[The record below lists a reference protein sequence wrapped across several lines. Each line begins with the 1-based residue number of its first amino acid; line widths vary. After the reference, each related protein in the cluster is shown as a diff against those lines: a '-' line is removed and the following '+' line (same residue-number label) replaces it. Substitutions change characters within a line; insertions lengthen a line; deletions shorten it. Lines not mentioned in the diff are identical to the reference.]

1 MNPALLVPL
10 SAIAYLLLSLLRR
23 RKSLRFIQGPPVSS
37 WLLGTFFIGWHVKQ
51 FPNGNRSGHEYE
63 LANQAEV
70 GDLEFKWFRDYGT
83 VFRSAGCCGEDIL
96 MVSDAE
102 ALHHI
107 LNTGGYRY
115 PKTRDAVRFI
125 KQISGRGLTWAQ
137 GAVHQRHKKA
147 LSPAFSESQ
156 LRMLLPLFQMYSDK
170 LALRWRERFAD
181 SQIIDISH
189 WLPKV
194 TLDVLGES
202 SFDFQFG
209 SLDDKSSD
217 LRVALQTMFASSQRP
232 SKFTLFLRAWKRALP
247 DSVVEYFEGIYVTEE
262 DIRFK
267 AYVDA
272 AKGAARELLEENS
285 LNLVS
290 PYSLLLQM
298 IVRSKAAEDPKKR
311 LDDDEV
317 LSQVSTMIFAGFEIT
332 ACTLTWIIYELSRK
346 IEDQQKLRAEID
358 AVWVK
363 RGDNAV
369 LTSNDYD
376 TMPFLNACIKEGLRL
391 HPGVQFTT
399 READLDDVVPLA
411 QPVISTSG
419 EVLKKIPVMKGQR
432 VHIAIA
438 AYNRSSSVWGPDADQ
453 WNPSRYLDPSSE
465 SKKQQSMIGV
475 FGNVMSFG
483 SGVRACIG
491 YHHLSVLF
499 SVIEMQAI
507 LVCLL
512 TQFEFELPPGG
523 LDIQTVP
530 LRSMNAPMLRGKL
543 DQGLQMPLVVKRR
556 VRADV

>member
-1 MNPALLVPL
+1 MNITLLLPL
-10 SAIAYLLLSLLRR
+10 SAIVFLLASLLRR
-23 RKSLRFIQGPPVSS
+23 RRSLKYIQGPPVLS
-37 WLLGTFFIGWHVKQ
+37 WLL
-51 FPNGNRSGHEYE
+51 GHEYE

-115 PKTRDAVRFI
+115 PKTKDAVRFI
-125 KQISGRGLTWAQ
+125 RQISGRGLTWAQ
-137 GAVHQRHKKA
+137 GVVHQRHKKA

-156 LRMLLPLFQMYSDK
+156 LRLLLPLFQMYSEK

-181 SQIIDISH
+181 NQIIDISH

-194 TLDVLGES
+194 TLDVLG

-209 SLDDKSSD
+209 SLDDKASD

-232 SKFTLFLRAWKRALP
+232 SKFTTLLRAWKRALP
-247 DSVVEYFEGIYVTEE
+247 DSIVEWFEAVYVTEE

-272 AKGAARELLEENS
+272 AKGAARDLLDKNTSNLSANGEKITQES
-285 LNLVS
+285 HDYLKGVEGKKDMLNM
-290 PYSLLLQM
+290 LL
-298 IVRSKAAEDPKKR
+298 RSKAAEDPKKR

-332 ACTLTWIIYELSRK
+332 ACTLTWIIYELSRNL
-346 IEDQQKLRAEID
+346 EDQQMLRAEID
-358 AVWVK
+358 AVREK
-363 RGDNAV
+363 RGDDAG

-376 TMPFLNACIKEGLRL
+376 SMPFLNACIKEGLRL

-399 READLDDVVPLA
+399 RKADLDDVVPLS
-411 QPVISTSG
+411 QPVVSTSG
-419 EVLKKIPVMKGQR
+419 EVMKKIPVMKGQR

-438 AYNRSSSVWGPDADQ
+438 AYNRSPSVWGPDADQ
-453 WNPSRYLDPSSE
+453 WKPSRYLDSASE

-491 YHHLSVLF
+491 WRF
-499 SVIEMQAI
+499 AVIEMQAI

-512 TQFEFELPPGG
+512 TQFEFQLPPGG

-556 VRADV
+556 GRADA

>member
-1 MNPALLVPL
+1 MHITSLLSL
-10 SAIAYLLLSLLRR
+10 LAIAYLLASFLRR
-23 RKSLRFIQGPPVSS
+23 RLRLKSLKCVQGPPVSS
-37 WLLGTFFIGWHVKQ
+37 WLL
-51 FPNGNRSGHEYE
+51 GHEYE

-70 GDLEFKWFRDYGT
+70 GDLEFRWFSEYGT
-83 VFRSAGCCGEDIL
+83 IFRSAGCCGEDIL

-102 ALHHI
+102 ALYHI

-115 PKTRDAVRFI
+115 PKTKDAVRFI
-125 KQISGRGLTWAQ
+125 RQISGRGLTWAQ

-156 LRMLLPLFQMYSDK
+156 LRLLLPLFQMYSNK

-181 SQIIDISH
+181 NQIIDVSH

-202 SFDFQFG
+202 SFDFQFD
-209 SLDDKSSD
+209 SLDDKASD

-232 SKFTLFLRAWKRALP
+232 SKFTALLRALKRALP
-247 DSVVEYFEGIYVTEE
+247 DSIVEWFEGVYVTDE

-267 AYVDA
+267 NYVDT
-272 AKGAARELLEENS
+272 AKGAAKDLLDQTASNPSTSGQKNNS
-285 LNLVS
+285 VYPNGMEGKKDMLS
-290 PYSLLLQM
+290 MLL
-298 IVRSKAAEDPKKR
+298 RSKMAEDPKKR

-332 ACTLTWIIYELSRK
+332 ACTLTWILYELSRNL
-346 IEDQQKLRAEID
+346 EDQQRLRAEID
-358 AVWVK
+358 AIWAK
-363 RGDNAV
+363 TGEDAE

-376 TMPFLNACIKEGLRL
+376 SMPILNACIKEGLRL

-399 READLDDVVPLA
+399 READIDDVVPLA
-411 QPVISTSG
+411 QPVLSTSG
-419 EVLKKIPVMKGQR
+419 EVLNKIPVMKGQR
-432 VHIAIA
+432 IHIGIA
-438 AYNRSSSVWGPDADQ
+438 AYNRSPSVWGPDADQ
-453 WNPSRYLDPSSE
+453 WKPSRYLDSPPD
-465 SKKQQSMIGV
+465 SKKQQVAIGV

-491 YHHLSVLF
+491 WRF
-499 SVIEMQAI
+499 AVIEMQAI

-512 TQFEFELPPGG
+512 THFEFQLPPGG

-556 VRADV
+556 RRADI

>member
-1 MNPALLVPL
+1 MNITLLLPL
-10 SAIAYLLLSLLRR
+10 SAIVFLLASLLRR
-23 RKSLRFIQGPPVSS
+23 RRSLKYIQGPPVSS
-37 WLLGTFFIGWHVKQ
+37 WLL
-51 FPNGNRSGHEYE
+51 GHEYE

-115 PKTRDAVRFI
+115 PKTKDAVRFI
-125 KQISGRGLTWAQ
+125 RQISGRGLTWAQ
-137 GAVHQRHKKA
+137 GVVHQRHKKA

-156 LRMLLPLFQMYSDK
+156 LRLLLPLFQMYSDK

-181 SQIIDISH
+181 NQIIDISH

-202 SFDFQFG
+202 SFDFRFG
-209 SLDDKSSD
+209 SLDDKASD
-217 LRVALQTMFASSQRP
+217 LRVTLQTMFASSQRP
-232 SKFTLFLRAWKRALP
+232 SKFTTLLRAWKRALP
-247 DSVVEYFEGIYVTEE
+247 DSIVEWFEAVYVTEE

-272 AKGAARELLEENS
+272 AKGAARDLLDKNASNLSANGEKISEES
-285 LNLVS
+285 HDYLQGVEGKKDMLNM
-290 PYSLLLQM
+290 LL
-298 IVRSKAAEDPKKR
+298 RSKAAEDPKKR

-332 ACTLTWIIYELSRK
+332 ACTLTWIIYELSRNL
-346 IEDQQKLRAEID
+346 EDQQMLRAEID
-358 AVWVK
+358 AVREK
-363 RGDNAV
+363 RGDDAG

-376 TMPFLNACIKEGLRL
+376 SMPFLNACIKEGLRL

-399 READLDDVVPLA
+399 READLDDVVPLS
-411 QPVISTSG
+411 QPVVSTSG

-438 AYNRSSSVWGPDADQ
+438 AYNRSPSVWGPDADQ
-453 WNPSRYLDPSSE
+453 WKPSRYLNSASE

-475 FGNVMSFG
+475 FGNV
-483 SGVRACIG
+483 AQCA
-491 YHHLSVLF
+491 HSVSLCSWRF
-499 SVIEMQAI
+499 AVIEMQAI

-512 TQFEFELPPGG
+512 TQFEFQLPPGG

-556 VRADV
+556 GKADA

>member
-1 MNPALLVPL
+1 MNPTLLIPL

-37 WLLGTFFIGWHVKQ
+37 WLLG
-51 FPNGNRSGHEYE
+51 HEYE

-70 GDLEFKWFRDYGT
+70 GDLEFEWFRDYGT

-217 LRVALQTMFASSQRP
+217 LRVALQTMFASSQH
-232 SKFTLFLRAWKRALP
+232 
-247 DSVVEYFEGIYVTEE
+247 SVVEYFEGIYVTEE

-267 AYVDA
+267 ANVDA

-285 LNLVS
+285 SNLVANGEKIAQKS
-290 PYSLLLQM
+290 HDYLKGAEGKKDMLNMLL
-298 IVRSKAAEDPKKR
+298 RSKAAEDPKKR

-358 AVWVK
+358 AVRVK
-363 RGDNAV
+363 RGEDAV

-376 TMPFLNACIKEGLRL
+376 TMHFLNACIKEGLRL

-399 READLDDVVPLA
+399 READLDDIVPLA

-475 FGNVMSFG
+475 FGNV
-483 SGVRACIG
+483 
-491 YHHLSVLF
+491 
-499 SVIEMQAI
+499 VIEMQAI

>member
-1 MNPALLVPL
+1 MLV
-10 SAIAYLLLSLLRR
+10 SLLRR
-23 RKSLRFIQGPPVSS
+23 RKSLRNIRGPPVSS
-37 WLLGTFFIGWHVKQ
+37 WLLG
-51 FPNGNRSGHEYE
+51 HEYV

-70 GDLEFKWFRDYGT
+70 GDTEFKWFRDYGT

-115 PKTRDAVRFI
+115 PKTKDAIRFI

-156 LRMLLPLFQMYSDK
+156 LRMLLPLFQRYSDK
-170 LALRWRERFAD
+170 LALRWRERFVD

-202 SFDFQFG
+202 SFNFQFG

-232 SKFTLFLRAWKRALP
+232 SKFTTLLRAWKRACS
-247 DSVVEYFEGIYVTEE
+247 DSLVEYLEGIYVTEE

-272 AKGAARELLEENS
+272 AKGAARDLLEEVNS
-285 LNLVS
+285 NFGADVEGKKDMLNM
-290 PYSLLLQM
+290 LL
-298 IVRSKAAEDPKKR
+298 RSKAAEDSKKR

-332 ACTLTWIIYELSRK
+332 ACTLTWIIYELSRNL
-346 IEDQQKLRAEID
+346 EDQERLRAEID
-358 AVWVK
+358 AVWVQ
-363 RGDNAV
+363 RGNDVAF
-369 LTSNDYD
+369 TSNDYD
-376 TMPFLNACIKEGLRL
+376 SMPFLNACIKEGLRL

-399 READLDDVVPLA
+399 READIDDVVPLA

-438 AYNRSSSVWGPDADQ
+438 AYNRSPSVWGPDADQ
-453 WNPSRYLDPSSE
+453 WRPSRCLDSSSG

-475 FGNVMSFG
+475 FGNVY
-483 SGVRACIG
+483 V
-491 YHHLSVLF
+491 LSILSSSLNWRF
-499 SVIEMQAI
+499 AVIEMQAI

-512 TQFEFELPPGG
+512 TQFEFQLPPGG

-556 VRADV
+556 VRADA

>member
-37 WLLGTFFIGWHVKQ
+37 WLL
-51 FPNGNRSGHEYE
+51 GHEYE

-285 LNLVS
+285 LNLVANGEKIAQENHD
-290 PYSLLLQM
+290 YLKGAEGKKDMLNMLL
-298 IVRSKAAEDPKKR
+298 RSKAAEDPKKR

-491 YHHLSVLF
+491 WRF
-499 SVIEMQAI
+499 AVIEMQAI

-556 VRADV
+556 VRTDA

>member
-1 MNPALLVPL
+1 MNPTLLIPL

-37 WLLGTFFIGWHVKQ
+37 WLL
-51 FPNGNRSGHEYE
+51 GHEYE

-181 SQIIDISH
+181 SQIVDISH

-285 LNLVS
+285 SNLVS

-346 IEDQQKLRAEID
+346 LEDQQKLRAEID
-358 AVWVK
+358 A
-363 RGDNAV
+363 
-369 LTSNDYD
+369 
-376 TMPFLNACIKEGLRL
+376 EGLRL

-475 FGNVMSFG
+475 FGNNFFSTSIYLFLLLWLLG

-491 YHHLSVLF
+491 
-499 SVIEMQAI
+499 VIEMQAI

-512 TQFEFELPPGG
+512 KQFEFELPPGG

-556 VRADV
+556 VRADA